1 MKRLLTIVTVLFV
14 SALLLAALPAAAQD
28 TGEVTLTMWTHDGL
42 YVQFFSARAVKN
54 GKSATP
60 MSISHLNSR
69 WCPACSTRCWAIW
82 RPARRFP
89 DLLGIE
95 QGSFPR
101 FMQGGII
108 ESKFLDLTDL
118 LADDYDLIV
127 EGRHT
132 PYKYQGRVYGV
143 DSSLCAVV
151 YYYQPSIFEERGLSV
166 PTTWDEYIE
175 TGAALAEEGIAMS
188 YITDHGGMFMMY
200 LLQRGGAIFDEH
212 GEFVLPEEENRT
224 IAIEVLNLLREGLD
238 SGAIRY
244 VPSAEVWGP
253 AIMNAY
259 REGNLVGAIM
269 PDWYSDYILKPQAED
284 MAEQFRIGRMPVW
297 DDGTGHK
304 TSVWGGT
311 GFAVAKENE
320 NAKYAWELLQYTYV
334 TLENQ
339 IKRYEEIAY
348 YPTMA
353 AAFHDDRI
361 VGLSDPFYGG
371 QKTGEVFAEIVDDVP
386 IWYQSLFRRTFE
398 LQMAAELALF
408 FDGSVTADEAI
419 DNIVQY
425 MEDEIAFAE

>member
-1 MKRLLTIVTVLFV
+1 MKRTITIISLMLAF
-14 SALLLAALPAAAQD
+14 ALLWGALPAAAQD
-28 TGEVTLTMWTHDGL
+28 VSEVTLTMWTHDGL
-42 YVQFFSARAVKN
+42 YVQFFSARAEEWKERYPDVDFNFEFEVVPSVFDKVLGN
-54 GKSATP
+54 LAAGEE
-60 MSISHLNSR
+60 I
-69 WCPACSTRCWAIW
+69 
-82 RPARRFP
+82 P

-108 ESKFLDLTDL
+108 ESKFVDLTDL
-118 LADDYDLIV
+118 LADDYDMII

-143 DSSLCAVV
+143 DSSLCGVV
-151 YYYQPSIFEERGLSV
+151 YYYQPAIFEERGLSV
-166 PTTWDEYIE
+166 PTTWDEYLE
-175 TGAALAEEGIAMS
+175 TGSMLADEGIAMS

-253 AIMNAY
+253 AIINAY
-259 REGNLVGAIM
+259 REGNLAGAIM

-284 MAEQFRIGRMPVW
+284 MAEQWRIARMPVW
-297 DDGTGHK
+297 GDGASHK

-320 NAKYAWELLQYTYV
+320 NAQYAWELLQYTYV

-348 YPTMA
+348 YPTMP
-353 AAFHDDRI
+353 AAFHDERI
-361 VGLSDPFYGG
+361 VGLQDPFYAN

-386 IWYQSLFRRTFE
+386 VWYQSLFRATFE
-398 LQMAAELALF
+398 QQMAAELAVF
-408 FDGSVTADEAI
+408 FDGSVSAEEAI
-419 DNIVQY
+419 DNVIVY

>member
-1 MKRLLTIVTVLFV
+1 MKRVLV
-14 SALLLAALPAAAQD
+14 IIALLLATTVIWGAALPAAAQD
-28 TGEVTLTMWTHDGL
+28 AGEVTLTMWTHDGL
-42 YVQFFSARAVKN
+42 YVQFFNARAEEWQERYPDIDFTFEFEVVPSVFDRVVGN
-54 GKSATP
+54 LAAGEE
-60 MSISHLNSR
+60 I
-69 WCPACSTRCWAIW
+69 
-82 RPARRFP
+82 P

-95 QGSFPR
+95 QGVFPL

-127 EGRHT
+127 EGRHS

-143 DSSLCAVV
+143 DSSLCGVV
-151 YYYQPSIFEERGLSV
+151 YYYQPAIFEERGLSV
-166 PTTWDEYIE
+166 PTTWDEYME
-175 TGAALAEEGIAMS
+175 TGAVLADEGIAMS

-212 GEFVLPEEENRT
+212 GEFVLPEEENRA
-224 IAIEVLNLLREGLD
+224 IAIEVLNLMREGLD
-238 SGAIRY
+238 SGAMRY

-253 AIMNAY
+253 HIINAF
-259 REGNLVGAIM
+259 RESNLVGAIM

-284 MAEQFRIGRMPVW
+284 MAEQWRIARMPVW
-297 DDGTGHK
+297 DDGNSHK
-304 TSVWGGT
+304 TTVWGGT

-348 YPTMA
+348 YPTMP
-353 AAFHDDRI
+353 AAFHDERI
-361 VGLSDPFYGG
+361 VGLSDPFYAG

-398 LQMAAELALF
+398 LQMAAELAVF
-408 FDGSVTADEAI
+408 FEGAIMAEEAI

-425 MEDEIAFAE
+425 MEEEIAFAE

>member
-1 MKRLLTIVTVLFV
+1 MRKRFAIVM
-14 SALLLAALPAAAQD
+14 ALLALALFGAAVTGAQD
-28 TGEVTLTMWTHDGL
+28 ASEVTLTLWTHDGL
-42 YVQFFSARAVKN
+42 YVQFFSARAEEWQERHPDVNFTFEFEVVPSVFDKVLGN
-54 GKSATP
+54 LAAGEP
-60 MSISHLNSR
+60 I
-69 WCPACSTRCWAIW
+69 
-82 RPARRFP
+82 P

-151 YYYQPSIFEERGLSV
+151 FYYQPAIFEERGLDV
-166 PTTWDEYIE
+166 PTTWDEYFE
-175 TGAALAEEGIAMS
+175 VGAQLAEEGTALS

-212 GEFVLPEEENRT
+212 GEFVLGDEENRT
-224 IAIEVLNLLREGLD
+224 IAVEVMNLLREGLD
-238 SGAIRY
+238 TGAIRF

-253 AIMNAY
+253 AIINAY

-284 MAEQFRIGRMPVW
+284 MAEQWRIAPMPRW
-297 DDGTGHK
+297 ADGDGHK

-320 NAKYAWELLQYTYV
+320 NAQYAWELLQYTYV

-353 AAFHDDRI
+353 AAFSNERI
-361 VGLSDPFYGG
+361 VGLEDPFYSN

-386 IWYQSLFRRTFE
+386 VWYQSLFRATFE
-398 LQMAAELALF
+398 SQMAAELSVF
-408 FDGSVTADEAI
+408 FAGDVSADEAI